1 MQSGSGLGP
10 GSRPSKTIF
19 LLSRVK
25 VGKPIAIHT
34 RISVVD
40 VVFRF
45 KVSDECI
52 VL

>member
-19 LLSRVK
+19 LLSHIK
-25 VGKPIAIHT
+25 VGKPIALHKL
-34 RISVVD
+34 ISVVD
-40 VVFRF
+40 VVFKF